1 MMACASGFK
10 YLDDERGVGPV
21 YEDTNTN
28 LGKYNWDYIDNF
40 FYSYI

>member
-10 YLDDERGVGPV
+10 YLDDERVVGPV
-21 YEDTNTN
+21 YEDITN
-28 LGKYNWDYIDNF
+28 LGKYHWDYIDSL